1 MGCYESGDGRAYKEG
16 MIGPVAFLFLGETLL
31 IPHLFPIVEA
41 LAESSDILIDLWVS
55 TSVHETLLGGWIGS
69 DNVRIRRAPGF
80 RSVADAPS
88 GRNPKLPFKP
98 LLLARM
104 VPHLRGV
111 PVAVCAEQTS
121 LWLPTLLPLRTR
133 FVKTAHGAGSM
144 SARADRRRR
153 AASLT
158 FVPAEQEKAA
168 LIGHGVDPATIHA
181 IGYVKAGFQQR
192 SPARSFFADEK
203 PVLLYTPHWQAHR
216 SYWPDWGQKL
226 VEMLAAQ
233 DRYNIILAPHQRLV
247 ETAPDVRETLA
258 NVADLR
264 HVHCDLDS
272 FAMVDGSYTAAA
284 DIYLGDTSSQVV
296 EFLARPRPCIFLNPR
311 GRPWADD
318 PSYAQWHC
326 GQVIDSLEALLPAIE
341 AAPRLQSGF
350 AARQDA
356 FARAALGDTS
366 GAASKRAAELILQLL
381 GEVEGGR
388 DARGGRKK
396 GSG

>member
-1 MGCYESGDGRAYKEG
+1 MT
-16 MIGPVAFLFLGETLL
+16 GPVAFLFLGETLL

-41 LAESSDILIDLWVS
+41 LAEASDVPIDLWVS
-55 TSVHETLLGGWIGS
+55 TSVHEALLGAWIGN
-69 DNVRIRRAPGF
+69 DNVRVRRAPGF
-80 RSVADAPS
+80 RSVSDAAS
-88 GRNPKLPFKP
+88 GRNPKLAFKP
-98 LLLARM
+98 LVLAGM

-168 LIGHGVDPATIHA
+168 LVGHGVDPATIHT
-181 IGYVKAGFQQR
+181 IGYVKASFRQR
-192 SPARSFFADEK
+192 SPARSFFPDQK
-203 PVLLYTPHWQAHR
+203 PILLYTPHWQAHR
-216 SYWPDWGQKL
+216 SSWPDWGKTL

-233 DRYNIILAPHQRLV
+233 DRYNVIFAPHQRLV
-247 ETAPDVRETLA
+247 ETAPEVREVMA
-258 NVADLR
+258 EVAAVP

-296 EFLARPRPCIFLNPR
+296 EFLARPRPCIFLNPWR
-311 GRPWADD
+311 RAWADD

-326 GQVIDSLEALLPAIE
+326 GQVIDSLDALFPAID
-341 AAPRLQSGF
+341 AAPQLQSGF
-350 AARQDA
+350 AARQGA

-366 GAASKRAAELILQLL
+366 GAAPKRAAELILQLL
-381 GEVEGGR
+381 AEAQSGKGS
-388 DARGGRKK
+388 RGGAETRR
-396 GSG
+396 G

>member
-1 MGCYESGDGRAYKEG
+1 MT
-16 MIGPVAFLFLGETLL
+16 GPVAFLFLGETLL

-41 LAESSDILIDLWVS
+41 LAETSDVPIDLWVS
-55 TSVHETLLGGWIGS
+55 TAVHEAVLGAWIGT

-80 RSVADAPS
+80 RTVADAAS

-98 LLLARM
+98 LMLAGM

-121 LWLPTLLPLRTR
+121 LWLPTLLPVRTR

-168 LIGHGVDPATIHA
+168 LIDHGVDPATIHA
-181 IGYVKAGFQQR
+181 IGYMKASFRQR
-192 SPARSFFADEK
+192 ASARLFFPDEK

-216 SYWPDWGQKL
+216 SSWPDWGKTL

-233 DRYNIILAPHQRLV
+233 DRYNVIFAPHQRLV
-247 ETAPDVRETLA
+247 ETAPEVRGTLA
-258 NVADLR
+258 EVAGLR

-296 EFLARPRPCIFLNPR
+296 EFLARPRPCIFLNPW
-311 GRPWADD
+311 GRAWADD

-326 GQVIDSLEALLPAIE
+326 GQVIDRLDALLPAIE
-341 AAPRLQSGF
+341 AAPQLQSGF
-350 AARQDA
+350 AERQGA

-366 GAASKRAAELILQLL
+366 GAAPKRAAELILRLL
-381 GEVEGGR
+381 AEVQGDEVHAE
-388 DARGGRKK
+388 ARRR
-396 GSG
+396 

>member
-1 MGCYESGDGRAYKEG
+1 MT
-16 MIGPVAFLFLGETLL
+16 GPVAFLFLGETLL

-41 LAESSDILIDLWVS
+41 LAETSDIRIDLWVS
-55 TSVHETLLGGWIGS
+55 TSVHEALLGAWICN
-69 DNVRIRRAPGF
+69 DNVRIRRVPGF
-80 RSVADAPS
+80 RSVADAAS

-98 LLLARM
+98 LMLAGM

-121 LWLPTLLPLRTR
+121 LWLPTLLPMRTR

-144 SARADRRRR
+144 SARADSRRR

-158 FVPAEQEKAA
+158 FVPAEGEKIA
-168 LIGHGVDPATIHA
+168 LASHGVEPGTIHA
-181 IGYVKAGFQQR
+181 IGYVKAGFRQR
-192 SPARSFFADEK
+192 APARSFFPDEK
-203 PVLLYTPHWQAHR
+203 PVLLYAPHWQPHR
-216 SYWPDWGQKL
+216 SSWPGWGEK
-226 VEMLAAQ
+226 VVAMLAAQ
-233 DRYNIILAPHQRLV
+233 DRFNVIIAPHQRLV
-247 ETAPDVRETLA
+247 ETAPEVREALA
-258 NVADLR
+258 EVADLR

-296 EFLARPRPCIFLNPR
+296 EFLARPRPCIFLNR
-311 GRPWADD
+311 GGRAWADD

-326 GQVIDSLEALLPAIE
+326 GQVIDRLDALLPALD
-341 AAPRLQSGF
+341 AAPRHQSGF
-350 AARQDA
+350 VARQDA

-381 GEVEGGR
+381 ADVQNER
-388 DARGGRKK
+388 DLRSGAERRRG
-396 GSG
+396 